1 MAKRKP
7 LDLTLAQMLDAV
19 QQIDNGFALHA
30 SDFSLLYVND
40 TARAHFPEFYRL
52 LEAGQSLEDAM
63 YNSTRSILKRAQNI
77 SVEGI
82 DIDAYSQRL
91 VDEIRRFS
99 TIDVNTNDG
108 NSIKATF
115 SQLPDGTVLCISSD
129 ITDVREHERKLRHA
143 KREALAASEAKS
155 EFLASM
161 SHEIRTPLNGILGMA
176 QALGHRDL
184 GTDEQ
189 EMVSAIL
196 DCSKSL
202 MTLLNDILDLSKIEA
217 GKLEITPI
225 ADDLRHKLRRTES
238 FYRAK
243 ADEKGLSFRVVVDK
257 GVPSKLEFDPVR
269 VRQCID
275 NLVSNA
281 LKFTHTGGVMV
292 AATTEESETPDRVRL
307 KVHVSDSG
315 IGMSAEQVDNLFQNF
330 QQADNS
336 TTRNYGGTGL
346 GLAISRK
353 LARQMGGDITVVSKP
368 GKGSIF
374 TLTIEAGVIA
384 SQPPAPRPVP
394 VEPQVADAPVEED
407 TGSESTSL
415 TGKTALIVDDN
426 HINRRVAR
434 LFVEP
439 MGLKVLE
446 ADSGMQA
453 LDQLENKHV
462 DIVLLDI
469 HMPQMDGPETLD
481 RIRASGEPWAK
492 LPVIALT
499 ADAMAGDRERYL
511 ALGMSGY
518 VAKPIDERQ
527 LMSALRNAL
536 AGQPTATEGPDD
548 PDSWS
553 RSSLD
558 SMVDRK
564 YA

>member
-1 MAKRKP
+1 MAKRKN
-7 LDLTLAQMLDAV
+7 LDLTLDQMLEAV
-19 QQIDNGFALHA
+19 QQIDNGFALHN
-30 SDFSLLYVND
+30 SDFELLYVNR
-40 TARAHFPEFYRL
+40 TAMTHFPEFYRR
-52 LEAGQSLEDAM
+52 LENGESLEDAM
-63 YNSTRSILKRAQNI
+63 INSTRAIAGNI
-77 SVEGI
+77 EGF
-82 DIDAYSQRL
+82 DPDAYSQTL
-91 VDEIRRFS
+91 VDAMRGFG
-99 TIDVNTNDG
+99 TIDVQSDDG
-108 NSIKATF
+108 RRVKATF
-115 SQLPDGTVLCISSD
+115 SQLPDGSVLSISTDISD
-129 ITDVREHERKLRHA
+129 LDEHQRKLRHA

-184 GTDEQ
+184 KADEC
-189 EMVSAIL
+189 EMVDAIL

-238 FYRAK
+238 FYRPK
-243 ADEKGLSFRVVVDK
+243 ADEKGLSFRVIVDK

-269 VRQCID
+269 LRQCVD

-281 LKFTHTGGVMV
+281 LKFTHKGGVIL
-292 AATTEESETPDRVRL
+292 AATTEESDTPGRIRL
-307 KVHVSDSG
+307 KMHVSDTG
-315 IGMSAEQVDNLFQNF
+315 IGMNAEQVDNLFQNF
-330 QQADNS
+330 QQADHS
-336 TTRNYGGTGL
+336 TTRSYGGTGL
-346 GLAISRK
+346 GLSISRK

-374 TLTIEAGVIA
+374 TLTLEAGVVA
-384 SQPPAPRPVP
+384 SQPAAPQPVQIEESGTDAAPAST
-394 VEPQVADAPVEED
+394 ADNV
-407 TGSESTSL
+407 SM

-453 LDQLENKHV
+453 LEQLEHKPI

-469 HMPQMDGPETLD
+469 HMPEMDGPETLD
-481 RIRASGEPWAK
+481 RIRASNEAWADV
-492 LPVIALT
+492 PVIALT

-511 ALGMSGY
+511 SLGMSGY

-527 LMSALRNAL
+527 LMSSLRNAL
-536 AGQPTATEGPDD
+536 AGVQDGDAGEPDE
-548 PDSWS
+548 PNAYSG
-553 RSSLD
+553 SSLD
-558 SMVDRK
+558 SMVDRR